1 MDAKVTLRV
10 NGEART
16 AEVFPDT
23 SLLEVLRDDLGLTG
37 AKYGCGEGMCGACT
51 VLVGGKPTRSCVTPA
66 AEVKES
72 VVTIEGLAQGD
83 RLHPLQQ
90 AFLEEGAMQ
99 CGYCVTGMI
108 MSAAG
113 LLATNPKPT
122 TAQIKEHMEGNVCR
136 CCTYERIV
144 AAIERAARAE
154 ESR

>member
-16 AEVFPDT
+16 VEVFDDT

-37 AKYGCGEGMCGACT
+37 AKYGCGEGVCGACT
-51 VLVGGKPTRSCVTPA
+51 VLVGGKATRSCVTPA
-66 AEVKES
+66 ADVEAD

-90 AFLEEGAMQ
+90 GFLEEGAMQ

-108 MSAAG
+108 MNAAE
-113 LLATNPKPT
+113 LLAANPKPT
-122 TAQIKEHMEGNVCR
+122 TAQIKDHMEGNVCR
-136 CCTYERIV
+136 CCTYDRIV

-154 ESR
+154 EAP

>member
-16 AEVFPDT
+16 VEVFPDT

-66 AEVKES
+66 AEVKEG
-72 VVTIEGLAQGD
+72 VVTIEGLAEGD

-108 MSAAG
+108 MNAAG
-113 LLATNPKPT
+113 LLATNAKPT

>member
-10 NGEART
+10 NGEAHT
-16 AEVFPDT
+16 VEVFPDT

-51 VLVGGKPTRSCVTPA
+51 VLVGGKATRSCVTLA
-66 AEVKES
+66 ADVQAD
-72 VVTIEGLAQGD
+72 VVTIEGMAQGN

-108 MSAAG
+108 MNAAA
-113 LLATNPKPT
+113 LLAANPKPT

-136 CCTYERIV
+136 CCTYDRIV

-154 ESR
+154 AR